1 MTEPS
6 LPPPGWYP
14 DPSGAAMQRYF
25 DGTDPSDMAGHDVE
39 PLRGLVAA
47 SGLPGAVAALARPL
61 APGGLLVLG
70 LHAGAARIRHAL
82 RPLISWGES
91 FQQDSGAV
99 CAAGSRIHVCDR
111 CEKRPSRV
119 NSQQANRSKAPAL
132 NQPDGVLDLTS
143 APHTPLNRLRQQWR
157 EKRPTFGAIA
167 TIPSIQTVQIMARSG
182 IDWIIVD
189 LEHGPIDLGS
199 AHAMITATS
208 GTPCVPM
215 VRIAANEPW
224 LAKAPMDLGALG
236 INFPMICS
244 RADAEKAVRSVRY
257 PPKGD
262 RLWGPFHAPFRW
274 GVSMPDYMA
283 TVDDDM
289 ICMITIEH
297 VEAVNRIDE
306 IMATPGID
314 LAVIGPGDLA
324 TSINKRGL
332 PDDPQVVALMQRAE
346 EGILKSG
353 VPIGGVARTAEQAN
367 QMIERGYLALA
378 LGFDWSLFQRGI
390 AASFAGIKR

>member
-1 MTEPS
+1 M
-6 LPPPGWYP
+6 
-14 DPSGAAMQRYF
+14 
-25 DGTDPSDMAGHDVE
+25 
-39 PLRGLVAA
+39 
-47 SGLPGAVAALARPL
+47 
-61 APGGLLVLG
+61 
-70 LHAGAARIRHAL
+70 
-82 RPLISWGES
+82 
-91 FQQDSGAV
+91 
-99 CAAGSRIHVCDR
+99 
-111 CEKRPSRV
+111 
-119 NSQQANRSKAPAL
+119 
-132 NQPDGVLDLTS
+132 TS
-143 APHTPLNRLRQQWR
+143 AKPAPLNRLRQLWR
-157 EKRPTFGAIA
+157 EGRPTFGAIA

-224 LAKAPMDLGALG
+224 LAKAPMDIGALG

-274 GVSMPDYMA
+274 GVSMADYMA
-283 TVDDDM
+283 TADDDM

-297 VEAVNRIDE
+297 VEAVKRIDE

-332 PDDPQVVALMQRAE
+332 PDDPEVRGADGARRGRHPQERRADRRRRPHRRTGQPDDRARLRRAGARLRLVA
-346 EGILKSG
+346 
-353 VPIGGVARTAEQAN
+353 VPARHRRE
-367 QMIERGYLALA
+367 
-378 LGFDWSLFQRGI
+378 F
-390 AASFAGIKR
+390 

>member
-1 MTEPS
+1 M
-6 LPPPGWYP
+6 
-14 DPSGAAMQRYF
+14 
-25 DGTDPSDMAGHDVE
+25 
-39 PLRGLVAA
+39 
-47 SGLPGAVAALARPL
+47 
-61 APGGLLVLG
+61 
-70 LHAGAARIRHAL
+70 
-82 RPLISWGES
+82 ISPV
-91 FQQDSGAV
+91 DLT
-99 CAAGSRIHVCDR
+99 
-111 CEKRPSRV
+111 
-119 NSQQANRSKAPAL
+119 NRSSDP
-132 NQPDGVLDLTS
+132 GVFALTS
-143 APHTPLNRLRQQWR
+143 AKPAPLNRLKQLWR
-157 EKRPTFGAIA
+157 EGRPTFGAIA

-182 IDWIIVD
+182 IDWVIVD
-189 LEHGPIDLGS
+189 LEHGPIDLGT

-236 INFPMICS
+236 INFPMVCN

-262 RLWGPFHAPFRW
+262 RQWGPFHAPFRW
-274 GVSMPDYMA
+274 GVSMADYMA
-283 TVDDDM
+283 TADDDM

-297 VEAVNRIDE
+297 IEAVNRIDE

-332 PDDPQVVALMQRAE
+332 PDDPEVQALMARAE
-346 EGILKSG
+346 AGILKSG
-353 VPIGGVARTAEQAN
+353 VPIAGVARSAEQAN
-367 QMIERGYLALA
+367 RMIDRGYVALA

-390 AASFAGIKR
+390 AASFEGIKR

>member
-1 MTEPS
+1 
-6 LPPPGWYP
+6 
-14 DPSGAAMQRYF
+14 
-25 DGTDPSDMAGHDVE
+25 
-39 PLRGLVAA
+39 
-47 SGLPGAVAALARPL
+47 
-61 APGGLLVLG
+61 
-70 LHAGAARIRHAL
+70 
-82 RPLISWGES
+82 
-91 FQQDSGAV
+91 
-99 CAAGSRIHVCDR
+99 
-111 CEKRPSRV
+111 
-119 NSQQANRSKAPAL
+119 
-132 NQPDGVLDLTS
+132 LTS
-143 APHTPLNRLRQQWR
+143 AKPAPLNRLRQLWR
-157 EKRPTFGAIA
+157 EGRPTFGAIA

-199 AHAMITATS
+199 AHAMITATA

-274 GVSMPDYMA
+274 GVSMADYMA
-283 TVDDDM
+283 TADDDM

-297 VEAVNRIDE
+297 VEAVERIDE

-332 PDDPQVVALMQRAE
+332 PDDPEVLALVARAE
-346 EGILKSG
+346 AGILKSG

-367 QMIERGYLALA
+367 RMIERGYVALA

-390 AASFAGIKR
+390 VASLEGIKR

>member
-1 MTEPS
+1 M
-6 LPPPGWYP
+6 
-14 DPSGAAMQRYF
+14 
-25 DGTDPSDMAGHDVE
+25 
-39 PLRGLVAA
+39 
-47 SGLPGAVAALARPL
+47 
-61 APGGLLVLG
+61 
-70 LHAGAARIRHAL
+70 
-82 RPLISWGES
+82 
-91 FQQDSGAV
+91 
-99 CAAGSRIHVCDR
+99 
-111 CEKRPSRV
+111 
-119 NSQQANRSKAPAL
+119 
-132 NQPDGVLDLTS
+132 TS
-143 APHTPLNRLRQQWR
+143 AKPAPLNRLRQLWR
-157 EKRPTFGAIA
+157 EGRPTFGAIA

-283 TVDDDM
+283 TADDDM

-297 VEAVNRIDE
+297 VEAVERIDE
-306 IMATPGID
+306 IMAVPGID

-332 PDDPQVVALMQRAE
+332 PDDPEVRGADEARGRRHPQKRRADRRRRAHRRAGQPDDRARLRGAGARLRLVA
-346 EGILKSG
+346 
-353 VPIGGVARTAEQAN
+353 VPARH
-367 QMIERGYLALA
+367 RGEL
-378 LGFDWSLFQRGI
+378 
-390 AASFAGIKR
+390 

>member
-1 MTEPS
+1 MVLSAAPINR
-6 LPPPGWYP
+6 LPK
-14 DPSGAAMQRYF
+14 Q
-25 DGTDPSDMAGHDVE
+25 
-39 PLRGLVAA
+39 
-47 SGLPGAVAALARPL
+47 
-61 APGGLLVLG
+61 
-70 LHAGAARIRHAL
+70 
-82 RPLISWGES
+82 
-91 FQQDSGAV
+91 
-99 CAAGSRIHVCDR
+99 
-111 CEKRPSRV
+111 
-119 NSQQANRSKAPAL
+119 
-132 NQPDGVLDLTS
+132 GVYALTS
-143 APHTPLNRLRQQWR
+143 ATPAPLNRLRQLWR
-157 EKRPTFGAIA
+157 EGRPTFGAIA

-199 AHAMITATS
+199 AHAMITATV
-208 GTPCVPM
+208 GHALRADGADCRQRAV
-215 VRIAANEPW
+215 A
-224 LAKAPMDLGALG
+224 AKAPMDLGALG

-257 PPKGD
+257 PPNGD

-274 GVSMPDYMA
+274 GVSMADYMA
-283 TVDDDM
+283 TADDDM

-297 VEAVNRIDE
+297 VEAVERIDE

-332 PDDPQVVALMQRAE
+332 PDDPEVVALMARAE
-346 EGILKSG
+346 AGILKSG

-367 QMIERGYLALA
+367 RMIERGYVALA

-390 AASFAGIKR
+390 AASFEGIKR